1 MIEINLTPGAS
12 RKSKGRGAGFA
23 LAGVM
28 GDAKSSIKDPY
39 LIAAVV
45 SLLAA
50 AGGVGSMHFAQ
61 TSKAATLAARE
72 EQAVADS
79 ARFATVLRQRRHA
92 EAKRDSVLKQLEVIR
107 AIDADRFI
115 WPHVMDEVSRALPP
129 YTWLKTLA
137 VLAPQVAPAG
147 AAPAP
152 PPAAP
157 GDSAKPVA
165 APVVA
170 ELAKFRLVGNTVDIQ
185 ALTRFMKL
193 LEASPFIQKVTLAR
207 SEMALVEGKEV
218 TEFTLEAQYERHDS
232 SMILTQPVS
241 LSVR

>member
-12 RKSKGRGAGFA
+12 RKSKGRGVSFS
-23 LAGVM
+23 LTGVM
-28 GDAKSSIKDPY
+28 GGGGQSSFKDPF
-39 LIAAVV
+39 LLGAIV
-45 SLLAA
+45 SLIV
-50 AGGVGSMHFAQ
+50 AGGTVGTMHLTQFR
-61 TSKAATLAARE
+61 TGSELAARE
-72 EQAVADS
+72 EQAVSDS
-79 ARFATVLRQRRHA
+79 IRFAAVLRQRRSA
-92 EAKRDSVLKQLEVIR
+92 EAKRDSVLQQLTVIK

-137 VLAPQVAPAG
+137 VSAPQ
-147 AAPAP
+147 AAPMGTGPAP
-152 PPAAP
+152 VPGDTTKPAAP
-157 GDSAKPVA
+157 VTP
-165 APVVA
+165 

-193 LEASPFIQKVTLAR
+193 LEASPFIQNVQLAR

-218 TEFTLEAQYERHDS
+218 TEFTLDAMYERPDS
-232 SMILTQPVS
+232 SMIVTMPVS

>member
-12 RKSKGRGAGFA
+12 RKSKGRGAGLA
-23 LAGVM
+23 LAGVF
-28 GDAKSSIKDPY
+28 GDAKSSIKDPF
-39 LIAAVV
+39 LIAAIV

-50 AGGVGSMHFAQ
+50 AGGVGSMHMTQTAQ
-61 TSKAATLAARE
+61 ATELAARE

-92 EAKRDSVLKQLEVIR
+92 EARRDSVLKQLEVIK

-137 VLAPQVAPAG
+137 VTAPQGTPAG
-147 AAPAP
+147 AAPA
-152 PPAAP
+152 AAP
-157 GDSAKPVA
+157 GDTTKPA
-165 APVVA
+165 APVA
-170 ELAKFRLVGNTVDIQ
+170 PEPARFRLVGNTVDIQ

-207 SEMALVEGKEV
+207 SEMAMVEGKEV
-218 TEFTLEAQYERHDS
+218 TEFTLEAMYERPDS

>member
-12 RKSKGRGAGFA
+12 RKSKGRGAGLA
-23 LAGVM
+23 LAGVF
-28 GDAKSSIKDPY
+28 GDAKSSIKDPF
-39 LIAAVV
+39 LIAAIV

-50 AGGVGSMHFAQ
+50 GGGVGTMHVAQ
-61 TSKAATLAARE
+61 TAKADALAARE

-79 ARFATVLRQRRHA
+79 ARFAVVLRQRRSA
-92 EAKRDSVLKQLEVIR
+92 EAKRDSVVKQLEIIK

-129 YTWLKTLA
+129 YTWLKTLPVA
-137 VLAPQVAPAG
+137 APQSAPPG

-152 PPAAP
+152 AP
-157 GDSAKPVA
+157 GDSAKPVVL
-165 APVVA
+165 P
-170 ELAKFRLVGNTVDIQ
+170 EPAKFRLVGNTVDIQ

-193 LEASPFIQKVTLAR
+193 LESSPFIQKVQLAR

-218 TEFTLEAQYERHDS
+218 TEFTLEAQYERPDS

>member
-12 RKSKGRGAGFA
+12 LKSRGRGAGLA
-23 LAGVM
+23 LAGLF
-28 GDAKSSIKDPY
+28 GDVRSSVKDPF
-39 LIAAVV
+39 LIAAIV
-45 SLLAA
+45 SLIAA
-50 AGGVGSMHFAQ
+50 AGGVGSMHVAQ
-61 TSKAATLAARE
+61 TATAETLAARE
-72 EQAVADS
+72 AQTVADS

-92 EAKRDSVLKQLEVIR
+92 EAKRDSVLRQLEVIK

-137 VLAPQVAPAG
+137 VATPQVPPAG
-147 AAPAP
+147 ASAAPAP
-152 PPAAP
+152 GDSTRPAAILP
-157 GDSAKPVA
+157 EP
-165 APVVA
+165 
-170 ELAKFRLVGNTVDIQ
+170 AKFRLVGNTVDIQ

-193 LEASPFIQKVTLAR
+193 LESSPFIQKVHLAR

-218 TEFTLEAQYERHDS
+218 TEFTLEAQYERPDS
-232 SMILTQPVS
+232 TMILTKPVS

>member
-1 MIEINLTPGAS
+1 MIEINLNPGAS

-23 LAGVM
+23 LAGVL
-28 GDAKSSIKDPY
+28 GDAKSSIKDPF

-45 SLLAA
+45 SLVAA
-50 AGGVGSMHFAQ
+50 AGGVGSMHVAQ
-61 TSKAATLAARE
+61 TSKAETLAARE

-79 ARFATVLRQRRHA
+79 GRFATVLRQRRHA
-92 EAKRDSVLKQLEVIR
+92 EAKRDSVLRQLEVIKS
-107 AIDADRFI
+107 IDADRFI

-137 VLAPQVAPAG
+137 VAAPQS
-147 AAPAP
+147 P
-152 PPAAP
+152 PPGTSPAAAP
-157 GDSAKPVA
+157 GDSTKP
-165 APVVA
+165 APVVPEPA
-170 ELAKFRLVGNTVDIQ
+170 RFRLVGNTVDIQ

-193 LEASPFIQKVTLAR
+193 LEASPFIQRVQLAR

-218 TEFTLEAQYERHDS
+218 TEFTLEAQYERPDS
-232 SMILTQPVS
+232 TMILTQPVS